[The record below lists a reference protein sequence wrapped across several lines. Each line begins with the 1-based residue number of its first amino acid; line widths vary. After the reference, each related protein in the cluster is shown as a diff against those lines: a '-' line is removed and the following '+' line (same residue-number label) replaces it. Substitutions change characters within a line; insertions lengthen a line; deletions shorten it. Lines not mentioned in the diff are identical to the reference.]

1 MDINSFALGYSAG
14 VKKVPP
20 SQEKEVTITE
30 NGTTEVTPDEGK
42 LLSKVTVNTNLA
54 ETGKPIEV
62 ATPEEMDEILANAT
76 EESIDSLYLYTG
88 ETTSAYKNGT
98 IYSLQKEE

>member
-20 SQEKEVTITE
+20 SQEKEATITE
-30 NGTTEVTPDEGK
+30 NGTTEITPDEGK
-42 LLSKVTVNTNLA
+42 LLSKVTINTDLA
-54 ETGKPIEV
+54 ETGMPIEV
-62 ATPEEMDEILANAT
+62 ATSEEMDAILSEAD
-76 EESIDSLYLYTG
+76 EEAVGSLYLYIG

>member
-14 VKKVPP
+14 AKKVPP
-20 SQEKEVTITE
+20 SQEKEVTVTE

-42 LLSKVTVNTNLA
+42 LLSKVTVKTDLE
-54 ETGKPIEV
+54 ETGMPIEV
-62 ATPEEMDEILANAT
+62 ATAEEMDAILAEANDEAVG
-76 EESIDSLYLYTG
+76 SLYLYTG